1 MNKIE
6 IHILHCGQ
14 VQVDE
19 AIPFKEKTL
28 NPLALAG
35 LFRSPKHQLL
45 LPVSAYLIKHPKGL
59 VLIDTGWHTDVRKD
73 QKKYIGWPHYEAFKA
88 MLPEN
93 QAINEQLA
101 LMGIL
106 PKDIDYVVIS
116 HLDTDHVSGLH
127 LVKEAK
133 NILVSR
139 QELDVANSRNFRYI
153 SKMWKGTKI
162 KPFQFQQTGIGSQ
175 RCSFDLFG
183 DGSVEFIHTPGHSK
197 GLVTTKIERND
208 KFVILASDC
217 GYAKKSWEEMIL
229 PGIYYNKKV
238 MTQSL
243 QWIKDM
249 SLSNDCIEVIA
260 NHDPNVKPHI
270 ITL

>member
-1 MNKIE
+1 MTKIE

-35 LFRSPKHQLL
+35 LFRSQKHQLL

-59 VLIDTGWHTDVRKD
+59 VLIDTGWHTDVREN
-73 QKKYIGWPHYEAFKA
+73 QKKYIGWPHYKAFKA
-88 MLPEN
+88 ILPEN

-106 PKDIDYVVIS
+106 PKDIDCVVIS

-133 NILVSR
+133 NILVSQ
-139 QELDVANSRNFRYI
+139 QEMDAASRNFRYI

-162 KPFQFQQTGIGSQ
+162 RPFQFQQTGIGTQES
-175 RCSFDLFG
+175 SFDLFG
-183 DGSVEFIHTPGHSK
+183 DGTVELIHTPGHSK
-197 GLVTTKIERND
+197 GLITTKIEKND

-217 GYAKKSWEEMIL
+217 GYAKKSWEDMIM
-229 PGIYYNKKV
+229 PGIYFDKTI
-238 MTQSL
+238 MIDSL
-243 QWIKDM
+243 QWVRKM
-249 SLSNDCIEVIA
+249 SLSANCIEVIA
-260 NHDPNVKPHI
+260 NHDPDVKPHI
-270 ITL
+270 IEL